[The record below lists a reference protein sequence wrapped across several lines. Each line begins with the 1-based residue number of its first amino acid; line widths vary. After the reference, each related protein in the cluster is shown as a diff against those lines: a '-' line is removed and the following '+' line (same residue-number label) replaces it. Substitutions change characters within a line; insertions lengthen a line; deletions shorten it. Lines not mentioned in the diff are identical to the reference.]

1 MIINYK
7 LTEVLALLK
16 EEWFVYF
23 WRKYLTYMQKILVVL
38 GRFGDIYMTLR
49 QMKTP
54 CILACYPD
62 FAQIVTELFP
72 QHMVYPVP
80 RTSSKES
87 AIDLCKMKFPGAI
100 VMSAQQH
107 GCKLEDYVEFRNYQ
121 SYQIFYANKLQESNN
136 IS

>member
-1 MIINYK
+1 M
-7 LTEVLALLK
+7 LCLLLAQILI
-16 EEWFVYF
+16 
-23 WRKYLTYMQKILVVL
+23 YMQKILVVL

-49 QMKTP
+49 QMKDP

-72 QHMVYPVP
+72 QHSVYQLPKGIEK
-80 RTSSKES
+80 RS
-87 AIDLCKMKFPGAI
+87 AIELCKMKFPDAI

-107 GCKLEDYVEFRNYQ
+107 GCELDEYIEFRNYQ
-121 SYQIFYANKLQESNN
+121 SYQVFYANKLQESNH